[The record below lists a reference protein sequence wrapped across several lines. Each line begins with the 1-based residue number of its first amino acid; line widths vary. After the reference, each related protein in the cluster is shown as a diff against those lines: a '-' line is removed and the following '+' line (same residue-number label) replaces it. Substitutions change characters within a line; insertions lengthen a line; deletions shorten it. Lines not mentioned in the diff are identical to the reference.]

1 MTDIAVPLMLT
12 QERCSGDTSYGP
24 MGPGGQSDHAAARFP
39 PASDVFTGRPKACS
53 CCQTLVQEAVEPQ
66 VIDKGMPAP
75 GLLARA
81 LVSRLVDRM
90 PYCRQEQGKARSGV
104 HTPRATLASWAGQT

>member
-1 MTDIAVPLMLT
+1 M
-12 QERCSGDTSYGP
+12 
-24 MGPGGQSDHAAARFP
+24 
-39 PASDVFTGRPKACS
+39 FTGRPKACS